1 MRVIAAT
8 IHPIRLPLREAFVV
22 AYASW
27 EAMPAIILELET
39 DTGLTGWGEAVP
51 DETVTGES
59 HRAAVA
65 VLQDVLLPA
74 VLGHDPADL
83 DGAHA
88 RMSAAIGGNPSVR
101 AAVDLA
107 LHDLL
112 GQEAGMPLHRLLG
125 GLTKAELTYPMVLS
139 VGEPS
144 VMAAGAQAALAEGFG
159 EIKVKV
165 GSGAPGEDIA
175 RVRAVCEAVGDRARV
190 RVDVNQ
196 HWGTPGQAIPAI
208 RQLEG
213 LGLRWIEQ
221 PVRAGDIAGLA
232 EVRAA
237 TSVPIM
243 ADESVHGMASLL
255 QIIRE
260 RAADAV
266 NLKLMKTGGLQPALA
281 MVAAAEA
288 AGLVV
293 QVGSMVESSVGSA
306 AGYHLAAARSHVTST
321 ELTGPLLFSR
331 DVGDLAYDPPTV
343 RLSEAAG
350 LGVRIDREAL
360 AELATGE
367 SVRLSA
373 SAGSAPAARRGQ

>member
-1 MRVIAAT
+1 MRVTGAT
-8 IHPIRLPLREAFVV
+8 IHPIHLPLRDPFVV
-22 AYASW
+22 AYARW
-27 EAMPAIILELET
+27 ESMPSIILELHT
-39 DTGLTGWGEAVP
+39 DTGLTGWGESVP

-59 HRAAVA
+59 HSAAVA
-65 VLQDVLLPA
+65 MLRDVLLPA
-74 VLGHDPADL
+74 VLGREVADI

-88 RMSAAIGGNPSVR
+88 AMATAVGANPSVK
-101 AAVDLA
+101 AAIDLA

-112 GQEAGMPLHRLLG
+112 GQAGGMPLHQLLG
-125 GLTKAELTYPMVLS
+125 GSSERPLTYPRVIS
-139 VGEPS
+139 VGAPEA
-144 VMAAGAQAALAEGFG
+144 MAHGAEAALGEGFT
-159 EIKVKV
+159 EIKIKV
-165 GSGAPGEDIA
+165 GAGEPREDIA

-196 HWGTPGQAIPAI
+196 HWGTPAVAVPAI

-221 PVRAGDIAGLA
+221 PVHGLDITGLA
-232 EVRAA
+232 EVRAV

-266 NLKLMKTGGLQPALA
+266 NLKLMKTGGLQPAAAL
-281 MVAAAEA
+281 VAVAQA
-288 AGLVV
+288 AGLWV
-293 QVGSMVESSVGSA
+293 QIGSMVESSIGSA

-331 DVGDLAYDPPTV
+331 DVGDLAYEPPTV
-343 RLSEAAG
+343 RLSQRAG
-350 LGVRIDREAL
+350 LGVQIDRDALEAL
-360 AELATGE
+360 RVGGPITL
-367 SVRLSA
+367 
-373 SAGSAPAARRGQ
+373 